1 MNGFALLITRTGKVA
16 KVLLS
21 PTVTCRS
28 LEGLRRLSP
37 PLYSDRFLISI
48 FYSTRRYRHL
58 RETAI
63 AWNRKTVI
71 NSLLVIGINLQI
83 PGCKSNCHSLYF
95 QNSGVVFINH
105 VVICINHDLVCTN
118 HVVVYRIVAYPREN
132 AYCLGRLYFPM
143 LSVFCLYFLYFRGSR
158 NV

>member
-1 MNGFALLITRTGKVA
+1 M
-16 KVLLS
+16 LLS

-63 AWNRKTVI
+63 ARNRKTVI

-95 QNSGVVFINH
+95 QNSVVVLINH
-105 VVICINHDLVCTN
+105 VVIYIIYDLVFTN
-118 HVVVYRIVAYPREN
+118 HAVVYRIVVCPREN